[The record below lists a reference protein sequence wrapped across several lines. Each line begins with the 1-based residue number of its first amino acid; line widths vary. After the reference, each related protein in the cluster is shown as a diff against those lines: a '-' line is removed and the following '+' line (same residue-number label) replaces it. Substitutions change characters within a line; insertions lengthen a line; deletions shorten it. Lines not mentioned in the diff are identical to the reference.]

1 VVRRR
6 PEGGRKWAAGDKRFG
21 EYTLTVW
28 EACNPLKSHKTAKDM
43 FGKAWTKTA
52 KIWKSLRKCV
62 GGRPHSAAFA
72 RPPRRRRYSIAAA
85 FRMHTIVACA
95 GTEPGCES
103 GAAGRSDSAR
113 FPRRAGSGRNR
124 RPRPGVRRRLRRHLH
139 PQEREKDPSRWVDP
153 PAAAANS
160 ARRSSLAFWARP
172 IAASAKYRSARSSR
186 ESPGRSP
193 WRPAPTCPYC

>member
-1 VVRRR
+1 MNAPPALLHRKPTRGAVRPRTPVAR
-6 PEGGRKWAAGDKRFG
+6 GGGMWFGGGRKGAAGDKRFG

-124 RPRPGVRRRLRRHLH
+124 RHLR
-139 PQEREKDPSRWVDP
+139 PQEREKGS
-153 PAAAANS
+153 
-160 ARRSSLAFWARP
+160 
-172 IAASAKYRSARSSR
+172 
-186 ESPGRSP
+186 
-193 WRPAPTCPYC
+193 